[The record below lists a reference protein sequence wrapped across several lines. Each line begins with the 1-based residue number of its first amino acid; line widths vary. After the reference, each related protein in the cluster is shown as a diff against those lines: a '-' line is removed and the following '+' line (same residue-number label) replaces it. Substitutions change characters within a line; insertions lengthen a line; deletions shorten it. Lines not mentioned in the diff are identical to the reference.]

1 MTAKR
6 AYLWSCIT
14 GMTIA
19 FLVACATPPKPAAVA
34 ASPAGTAA
42 PTAAAQA
49 PAKPTA
55 AAPDDLR
62 SQATDL
68 RKKAFD
74 LGLKD
79 VLPGDYATAE
89 SVYAAGISA
98 YDVDNAASGSS
109 FTDAIAKFRD
119 IIQRGL
125 PMLVASEKQRASGLR
140 DTAMQKKAN
149 ELFPELSAYAD
160 ADFSRPAA
168 SESSGDYEAALA
180 GYRASA
186 VEFEV
191 LRKLCDAA
199 NARQL
204 LVSRD
209 LAKWDPSNWSLAESK
224 YASSESLFQRD
235 AHASGDAVDEA
246 IPRYGVVKD
255 TAYGYFAAD
264 RKKASETER
273 DRAAGIKADVAVKDE
288 YEAALA
294 LYAKAQSDDGA
305 KNYESSSAEYD
316 RAAAA
321 FAAAY
326 THAKAEMD
334 TAKNELDSFD
344 SALATTEAVTTRTR
358 QTQED

>member
-1 MTAKR
+1 
-6 AYLWSCIT
+6 
-14 GMTIA
+14 MTIA

-34 ASPAGTAA
+34 ASPAVTAAPA
-42 PTAAAQA
+42 PTAAAPA

-98 YDVDNAASGSS
+98 YAVDNAASGSS

-125 PMLVASEKQRASGLR
+125 PMLVASEKRRASGLR
-140 DTAMQKKAN
+140 DTAMRKKASD
-149 ELFPELSAYAD
+149 LFPALASAAD
-160 ADFSRPAA
+160 ADFSKPAA
-168 SESSGDYEAALA
+168 SESSGDYETALA

-191 LRKLCDAA
+191 LYKLCDAA

-224 YASSESLFQRD
+224 YASSASLFRQD
-235 AHASGDAVDEA
+235 AHASDDAVDEA
-246 IPRYGVVKD
+246 ILRYGVVKD

-273 DRAAGIKADVAVKDE
+273 DRAAGIKADIAVKDE

-316 RAAAA
+316 RAATA

-326 THAKAEMD
+326 TQAKAKMD
-334 TAKNELDSFD
+334 TAKTELGSLD
-344 SALATTEAVTTRTR
+344 SALATAEAVTTRTR
-358 QTQED
+358 